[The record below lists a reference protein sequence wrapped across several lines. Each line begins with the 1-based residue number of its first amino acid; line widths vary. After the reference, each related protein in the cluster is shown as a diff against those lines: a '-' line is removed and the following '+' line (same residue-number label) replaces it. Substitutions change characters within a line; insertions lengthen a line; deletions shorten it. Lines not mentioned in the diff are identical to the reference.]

1 MEKLI
6 IDKDLTRQTLDWILN
21 KKNRDTYLNL
31 LDDNSRS
38 HNFSSNEEEFINSLG
53 LSYTS
58 IEIVGQVILSHYDLD
73 LETPTSSFF
82 HNRISW
88 HPNGSEE
95 KPNRSDNLK
104 GKIAIRFNV
113 MLQKPQKG
121 GLPIINGEEY
131 NPETNEVWLEVRGI
145 NRAGFTSIGGRK
157 NMVLLSIEYHIDEKI
172 AKEKGWLHTDCK
184 AIESSPIWN
193 KNNHYNED
201 KYYPYINDIPK
212 IDTSKF
218 AEQDEAARAEKIKEL
233 VLELYDEGT
242 PPVRIN
248 QIRKILGY
256 APKEQIS

>member
-6 IDKDLTRQTLDWILN
+6 IDNDLTRQTLDWILN

-31 LDDNSRS
+31 LEDNSRS
-38 HNFSSNEEEFINSLG
+38 HNFSLNEEEFINSLG

-58 IEIVGQVILSHYDLD
+58 IEIVGQIILSHYGLD

-104 GKIAIRFNV
+104 EKIAIRFNV

-157 NMVLLSIEYHIDEKI
+157 NMVLLSIEYHIDEEI
-172 AKEKGWLHTDCK
+172 AKEKGWLHPDCK
-184 AIESSPIWN
+184 AIES
-193 KNNHYNED
+193 D
-201 KYYPYINDIPK
+201 
-212 IDTSKF
+212 
-218 AEQDEAARAEKIKEL
+218 
-233 VLELYDEGT
+233 
-242 PPVRIN
+242 
-248 QIRKILGY
+248 RKS
-256 APKEQIS
+256 ACRERV